1 VEAEEVTLQLR
12 QAAFCQQPSDVS
24 VVVWSAAGGFG
35 DPLEREPEK
44 VCEDVT
50 ENRPISLSAARE
62 IYAVVITPD
71 GRVDAEATRVL
82 RARRRAANRRTGD
95 NLARLKGSP
104 VACLAENLDLRREKD
119 GLRAACTKCAADLSR
134 LRDNY
139 KDHCMA
145 NPNVGD
151 RLYIDNRPMFRQ
163 FFCPGCGA
171 LIENEIA
178 LADDPV
184 LCDIELHTRNASLR

>member
-1 VEAEEVTLQLR
+1 MTLQLR

-62 IYAVVITPD
+62 IYAVVITSD

-95 NLARLKGSP
+95 NLARLKSSP

-119 GLRAACTKCAADLSR
+119 GLRAACTKCAADLSS

>member
-1 VEAEEVTLQLR
+1 
-12 QAAFCQQPSDVS
+12 
-24 VVVWSAAGGFG
+24 
-35 DPLEREPEK
+35 
-44 VCEDVT
+44 
-50 ENRPISLSAARE
+50 
-62 IYAVVITPD
+62 
-71 GRVDAEATRVL
+71 
-82 RARRRAANRRTGD
+82 
-95 NLARLKGSP
+95 
-104 VACLAENLDLRREKD
+104 
-119 GLRAACTKCAADLSR
+119 
-134 LRDNY
+134 
-139 KDHCMA
+139 MA